1 MKKPEKIMSCQEM
14 AEVLLLDGAGA
25 LVAPELEVRLVE

>member
-1 MKKPEKIMSCQEM
+1 VARI
-14 AEVLLLDGAGA
+14 LGLLDGAGA